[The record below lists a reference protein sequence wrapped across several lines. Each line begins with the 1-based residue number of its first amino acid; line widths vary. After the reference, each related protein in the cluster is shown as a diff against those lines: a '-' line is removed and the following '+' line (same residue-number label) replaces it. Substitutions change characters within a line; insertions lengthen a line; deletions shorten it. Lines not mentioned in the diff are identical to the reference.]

1 MIESKKVLN
10 KKKKKTTFIVI
21 LIIKIIILILLLY
34 YLLNEINKNIG
45 FHYSNINI
53 KNKIKIGVYAPSLK
67 NGGIERFTSLLLFYL
82 NKVPFFQ
89 LILFTSLDKQENEYE
104 VNENIERIVV
114 KKSIF
119 ELLNEKQIQILI
131 YQFYNFNEI
140 YSLNNLTNT
149 KTIFINHS
157 CFLHWF
163 YYKLFFYLN
172 NLYTAYKSSN
182 YIISL
187 VPFEN
192 DYLFKKWGITSIL
205 MNNFNTYDIKS
216 ITPSDL
222 SSNIIL
228 MIGRGNDPIKRF
240 GLGIYSMVYIV
251 KEIPN
256 CEMKI
261 ISNKDNINNL
271 IYLVSNFNLMNNI
284 NFEGYKA
291 NPSIYFKNAS
301 LHLFPTLVE
310 SFGNVLSETLI
321 YGIPNIV
328 CGLDYVSLSKRG
340 IVIIYDDSPITIAKE
355 AIKILKNKLYRK
367 NLGREGRKIM
377 LKYKN
382 EKILERWIKLILS
395 VYKGKNYYEN
405 FRNNDKKISEKK
417 ARMIISNQLK
427 LLQMRNEEYKN
438 ITINDI
444 ENFTFIENYKK

>member
-1 MIESKKVLN
+1 
-10 KKKKKTTFIVI
+10 
-21 LIIKIIILILLLY
+21 
-34 YLLNEINKNIG
+34 
-45 FHYSNINI
+45 
-53 KNKIKIGVYAPSLK
+53 
-67 NGGIERFTSLLLFYL
+67 
-82 NKVPFFQ
+82 
-89 LILFTSLDKQENEYE
+89 
-104 VNENIERIVV
+104 
-114 KKSIF
+114 
-119 ELLNEKQIQILI
+119 
-131 YQFYNFNEI
+131 
-140 YSLNNLTNT
+140 
-149 KTIFINHS
+149 
-157 CFLHWF
+157 
-163 YYKLFFYLN
+163 
-172 NLYTAYKSSN
+172 
-182 YIISL
+182 
-187 VPFEN
+187 
-192 DYLFKKWGITSIL
+192 
-205 MNNFNTYDIKS
+205 
-216 ITPSDL
+216 
-222 SSNIIL
+222 
-228 MIGRGNDPIKRF
+228 
-240 GLGIYSMVYIV
+240 
-251 KEIPN
+251 
-256 CEMKI
+256 
-261 ISNKDNINNL
+261 
-271 IYLVSNFNLMNNI
+271 MNNI

-301 LHLFPTLVE
+301 LHLFPSLVE